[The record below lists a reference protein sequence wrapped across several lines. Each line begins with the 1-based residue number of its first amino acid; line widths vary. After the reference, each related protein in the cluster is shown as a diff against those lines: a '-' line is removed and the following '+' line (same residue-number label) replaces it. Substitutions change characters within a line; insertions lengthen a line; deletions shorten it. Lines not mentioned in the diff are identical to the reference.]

1 MAEEGESTAATS
13 GEGDARS
20 RFVEG
25 VKSAVLHW
33 LKHDPEFRRAIL
45 DAIRYDVYELVRREA
60 EDRERQEGPR
70 SPFGTG

>member
-1 MAEEGESTAATS
+1 MAEGGESTAPTS

-25 VKSAVLHW
+25 VKGAVLHW

-60 EDRERQEGPR
+60 EDRERQGGPR

>member
-60 EDRERQEGPR
+60 EDRERQGGPR